1 MGFIG
6 DIVSGIMGSGA
17 AKKAASAQETAA
29 QQGLANSQQNQQASI
44 GTQQAATAQ
53 QAQNEQPYTSA
64 GAGAANQLSSLLGSP
79 GGGWNQS
86 FQAPTAA
93 QAAATPGYQF
103 QLQQGEN
110 ALQNSAAANGGLLS
124 GNEAAAQQQYGQ
136 GLASTN
142 YQNTYNNAF
151 QNYLQ
156 NYQQYQNQ
164 VGNLQN
170 LAGMG
175 QTATGQVNALNQ
187 AGAQNQG
194 ALNYG
199 FAGQENQQTTNYGNA
214 KASGYIGANN
224 AWQGALGAASNQLN
238 ASGLVGTNGSLVNG
252 YLAGLF

>member
-1 MGFIG
+1 MGLIG
-6 DIVSGIMGSGA
+6 DVISGIMGSGA
-17 AKKAASAQETAA
+17 AKKAAGAQENAA
-29 QQGLANSQQNQQASI
+29 QQALGVSQTNQANSI
-44 GTQQAATAQ
+44 GTQQNATLQQGANAA
-53 QAQNEQPYTSA
+53 PYTSA

-142 YQNTYNNAF
+142 YQQTYNNAF
-151 QNYLQ
+151 QNYQQ
-156 NYQQYQNQ
+156 NYAQYQNQ
-164 VGNLQN
+164 IGNLQN
-170 LAGMG
+170 LTNTG

-199 FAGQENQQTTNYGNA
+199 FSGQQGGDITNYGNA
-214 KASGYIGANN
+214 QASGYIGANN
-224 AWQGALGAASNQLN
+224 AWQGALGQGSNQL
-238 ASGLVGTNGSLVNG
+238 ASSGLFNG
-252 YLAGLF
+252 YLSGLL

>member
-6 DIVSGIMGSGA
+6 DIVSGITGSNA
-17 AKKAASAQETAA
+17 AKNAAGAQENAA
-29 QQGLANSQQNQQASI
+29 NIGLQNSQTNQQNSINTQNQA
-44 GTQQAATAQ
+44 TQQQQ
-53 QAQNEQPYTSA
+53 QAESPYTSA
-64 GAGAANQLSSLLGSP
+64 GGQAASQLSSLLGSP
-79 GGGWNQS
+79 GGGFDQS

-103 QLQQGEN
+103 QLQQGES

-142 YQNTYNNAF
+142 YQQTYNNQF

-170 LAGMG
+170 LANTG
-175 QTATGQVNALNQ
+175 QTATGQLNALNQ

-199 FAGQENQQTTNYGNA
+199 FAGQQNQQTTNYGNA
-214 KASGYIGANN
+214 QASGYIGSNNAFQNSLNNANN
-224 AWQGALGAASNQLN
+224 Q
-238 ASGLVGTNGSLVNG
+238 
-252 YLAGLF
+252 

>member
-1 MGFIG
+1 MGLIG
-6 DIVSGIMGSGA
+6 DIVGGILGSNA
-17 AKKAASAQETAA
+17 SKKAAGAQENAA
-29 QQGLANSQQNQQASI
+29 QQALGVSQQNQNASI
-44 GTQQAATAQ
+44 QAQTGATQQQQAAFA
-53 QAQNEQPYTSA
+53 PYT
-64 GAGAANQLSSLLGSP
+64 GAGASAVGQLSSLLGSP

-142 YQNTYNNAF
+142 YQQTYNNAF

-170 LAGMG
+170 LANSG
-175 QTATGQVNALNQ
+175 QQATGTSAALSQ

-194 ALNYG
+194 GLNYA
-199 FAGQENQQTTNYGNA
+199 FSGQQGGDITNYGNA

-224 AWQGALGAASNQLN
+224 AWQNSMNNANNQFMDTAA
-238 ASGLVGTNGSLVNG
+238 
-252 YLAGLF
+252 LAGLF

>member
-1 MGFIG
+1 MGIIG
-6 DIVSGIMGSGA
+6 DIFQGILGSHA
-17 AKKAASAQETAA
+17 AKSAAGAQESAA
-29 QQGLANSQQNQQASI
+29 QQALGVSQTNQNASI
-44 GTQQAATAQ
+44 GAQQKATGQQAA
-53 QAQNEQPYTSA
+53 NEAPYTSA

-142 YQNTYNNAF
+142 YQQTYNNAF

-170 LAGMG
+170 LAGLG

-194 ALNYG
+194 ALNYA
-199 FAGQENQQTTNYGNA
+199 FSGQQGGDITNYGNA

-224 AWQGALGAASNQLN
+224 AWGNAINNGNNQLMD
-238 ASGLVGTNGSLVNG
+238 AALLSGL
-252 YLAGLF
+252 F